1 MTVRAEVVGDL
12 VRSQLARDGESWFR
26 ATGRSM
32 GGSVPDGTLVRL
44 VAPPPVLR
52 AGDVAM
58 AVVGEDRLVLH
69 RVSSVQG
76 DTVSLQGDT
85 CRRPDPPV
93 HVDDVIAVADPRP
106 RRPLRSYVYRMFP

>member
-12 VRSQLARDGESWFR
+12 VRSQIARDGEAWFR

-44 VAPPPVLR
+44 VAPAALH

-58 AVVGEDRLVLH
+58 AVVAGDHLVLH
-69 RVSSVQG
+69 RVSRVVA
-76 DTVSLQGDT
+76 DTVVLQGDT

-93 HVDDVIAVADPRP
+93 RVDDVIAVADPRP
-106 RRPLRSYVYRMFP
+106 RRPLRSFVYRMFP

>member
-1 MTVRAEVVGDL
+1 MSVRAEVVGDL
-12 VRSQLARDGESWFR
+12 VRSQIARDGESWFR

-44 VAPPPVLR
+44 VAPRALR

-58 AVVGEDRLVLH
+58 AVVGDVRLVLH
-69 RVSSVQG
+69 RVSCVLG
-76 DTVSLQGDT
+76 DTVHLRGDT

-93 HVDDVIAVADPRP
+93 DRDDVIAVADPRP
-106 RRPLRSYVYRMFP
+106 RRPLRSYVYRMLS